1 MEGIGPMA
9 EAEARV
15 LSSAALT
22 RVFSHLYLRDP
33 NARLDELLEHV
44 ADEHC
49 AAATAAV
56 KGQVEALL
64 KKFRGFVLAPSTGDA
79 TDPAAG
85 SAGEDDATKGGA
97 PSAGDGGVQG

>member
-9 EAEARV
+9 EARDHV

-22 RVFSHLYLRDP
+22 RVLSHLYLRDP
-33 NARLDELLEHV
+33 NAHLDELVEPV
-44 ADEHC
+44 VDEHC
-49 AAATAAV
+49 AAADAAM

-64 KKFRGFVLAPSTGDA
+64 KKFRGFVLTPSTGDA

-85 SAGEDDATKGGA
+85 GTGEDDATKGGA
-97 PSAGDGGVQG
+97 PSAGDGSVQG